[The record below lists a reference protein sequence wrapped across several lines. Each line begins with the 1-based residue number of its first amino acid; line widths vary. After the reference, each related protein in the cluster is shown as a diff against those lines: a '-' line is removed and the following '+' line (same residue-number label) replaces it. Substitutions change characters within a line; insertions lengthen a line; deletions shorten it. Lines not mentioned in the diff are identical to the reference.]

1 MRVRPAAV
9 LGAVLA
15 TAALLAPFQARAIPA
30 FARKYR
36 FSCTTCHAP
45 FPRLK
50 PYGEEFAGRGFRMED
65 AAQEPSRAT
74 LDAGDDLLQLPRDLP
89 LAVRFD
95 LHGAWDSGAPARTD
109 FQTPWVAKL
118 LSGGPI
124 ADSVSYYVYFIIESG
139 EVAGLEDAWVMWSR
153 AFGLPVHLFAGQF
166 QVCDPLFKRELR
178 LTRLDYEILSLRVGA
193 SPANL
198 TYDRGLG
205 LVLDGPGFEVV
216 GQVVNGN
223 GIPGI
228 GAGSTF
234 DSDPYKN
241 LALRVAVPLGPVR
254 LGASG
259 YWGKERQ
266 GGVRNE
272 LFYVG
277 PDLVVE
283 LGEWAQLSALYLWR
297 RDTNP
302 FFLPPPQG
310 RTLTHGGFGELLVF
324 PAGQAGRWALSLLYN
339 RVRSDDPGA
348 RRDSGS
354 LGASW
359 LLRRNLRLVAEAARD
374 FEAEVSRVSLGTVV
388 AF

>member
-1 MRVRPAAV
+1 MSVRLGAI

-15 TAALLAPFQARAIPA
+15 AVALLSPVEAGAIPA

-36 FSCTTCHAP
+36 VSCTTCHSP

-65 AAQEPSRAT
+65 PAQEPSRAT
-74 LDAGDDLLQLPRDLP
+74 LDTGDDLLQLPRDLP

-95 LHGAWDSGAPARTD
+95 LYGAWDSGAAARTD
-109 FQTPWVAKL
+109 FQAPWVAKF

-124 ADSVSYYVYFIIESG
+124 ADGVSYYVYFIIESG
-139 EVAGLEDAWVMWSR
+139 EVVGLEDAWVQWTR
-153 AFGLPVHLFAGQF
+153 IFGLPLGLFAGQF
-166 QVCDPLFKRELR
+166 QVCDPIFKRELR
-178 LTRLDYEILSLRVGA
+178 LMRLDYEILKVHVGSSA
-193 SPANL
+193 ANL

-205 LVLDGPGFEVV
+205 VVFDGPGFEVV

-223 GIPGI
+223 GIPPL
-228 GAGSTF
+228 AGGTF

-254 LGASG
+254 LGALG

-266 GGVRNE
+266 NGIPNE
-272 LFYVG
+272 LYYVG
-277 PDLVVE
+277 PDLVAE
-283 LGEWAQLSALYLWR
+283 LGEWAQVSAIYLWR
-297 RDTNP
+297 QDTNP
-302 FFLPPPQG
+302 FFLPPPQAS
-310 RTLTHGGFGELLVF
+310 TSTHGGFGELLVF
-324 PAGQAGRWALSLLYN
+324 PDGSAGRWALSLLYN
-339 RVRSDDPGA
+339 RVQSDDPGA

-359 LLRRNLRLVAEAARD
+359 LLRRNVRLVAEAARD
-374 FEAEVSRVSLGTVV
+374 FELAVNRVSLGTVV